1 MILVSK
7 HMFSDTTNPTS
18 ILWNQYYDVLWVF
31 GPYSEPFYRGAV
43 GGPRSTAWYQ
53 LLWVMIHLFADV
65 VARNISYIIIK
76 QSFTTLRSWYRCLR
90 HESWNNDWIYVK
102 TPVQKRWY
110 LIFCSLR
117 YVNIISLESK
127 PMFSDMPNS
136 NRMFRSFVNGI

>member
-1 MILVSK
+1 MILVFK

-43 GGPRSTAWYQ
+43 GGLRSTAWYQ
-53 LLWVMIHLFADV
+53 LFLSYDASFCWCGSQKYFLYYNQTVIYNIKVMIQMLKA
-65 VARNISYIIIK
+65 
-76 QSFTTLRSWYRCLR
+76 
-90 HESWNNDWIYVK
+90 WNNDWIYVK

-117 YVNIISLESK
+117 YINIRSLESK

-136 NRMFRSFVNGI
+136 NRMFRSFENGI